1 MVGRMNEE
9 RPRGV
14 EPVVLSLNVGSSSL
28 KFALFRFSAD
38 GEMRI
43 ADGAIDRIGLD
54 GTRLRLR
61 RSDGPTYER
70 DEHFANREAAIVAAF
85 AAMKE
90 QHLPDPG
97 AVGHRL
103 VHGGP
108 RHFLPERV
116 DHALLASLREVVR
129 FAPLHLPTELDAI
142 DVVAARFPGM
152 PQVACFD
159 TAFHERL
166 PEVARRLPISRALHD
181 EGVHKYGF
189 HGLSYEYVV
198 TKLGAA
204 RLGRRAI
211 LAHLGNG
218 ASMTAVLDGE
228 SIDTTMGFTP
238 TGGLMMGTRT
248 GDLDPGVLLYLLSAG
263 YDARR
268 LQATVDE
275 GSGLLGVSGTTSDMK
290 ALLERRGDDARCALA
305 IDMFTYRI
313 RKSIG
318 AFVAALGGVDTLV
331 FTGGIG
337 EHAPPV
343 RAECCRGLECFGI
356 RLDAARNEASADVV
370 STADSPCSV
379 RVVPTD
385 EELMIARHTR
395 DLARTP

>member
-1 MVGRMNEE
+1 
-9 RPRGV
+9 
-14 EPVVLSLNVGSSSL
+14 
-28 KFALFRFSAD
+28 
-38 GEMRI
+38 
-43 ADGAIDRIGLD
+43 
-54 GTRLRLR
+54 
-61 RSDGPTYER
+61 
-70 DEHFANREAAIVAAF
+70 
-85 AAMKE
+85 
-90 QHLPDPG
+90 
-97 AVGHRL
+97 
-103 VHGGP
+103 
-108 RHFLPERV
+108 
-116 DHALLASLREVVR
+116 
-129 FAPLHLPTELDAI
+129 
-142 DVVAARFPGM
+142 
-152 PQVACFD
+152 
-159 TAFHERL
+159 
-166 PEVARRLPISRALHD
+166 
-181 EGVHKYGF
+181 
-189 HGLSYEYVV
+189 
-198 TKLGAA
+198 
-204 RLGRRAI
+204 
-211 LAHLGNG
+211 
-218 ASMTAVLDGE
+218 
-228 SIDTTMGFTP
+228 
-238 TGGLMMGTRT
+238 MMGTRT

>member
-1 MVGRMNEE
+1 MNEE
-9 RPRGV
+9 RPREAG
-14 EPVVLSLNVGSSSL
+14 PVVLSLNVGSSSL

-38 GEMRI
+38 GEARI

-70 DEHFANREAAIVAAF
+70 DEHFTNRETAIVAAF
-85 AAMKE
+85 TAMKE

-116 DHALLASLREVVR
+116 DRALLVSLREVVP

-142 DVVAARFPGM
+142 DVVAARFPGL

-166 PEVARRLPISRALHD
+166 PEVARRLPIPRALHD
-181 EGVHKYGF
+181 EGVHRYGF

-198 TKLGAA
+198 AKLGAA

-211 LAHLGNG
+211 LAHLGSG
-218 ASMTAVLDGE
+218 ASMTAVLDGA
-228 SIDTTMGFTP
+228 SVDTTMGFTP

-248 GDLDPGVLLYLLSAG
+248 GDIDPGVLLYLLSAG

-268 LQATVDE
+268 LEATVDE

-290 ALLERRGDDARCALA
+290 ALLERRGDDAHSALA

-337 EHAPPV
+337 EHAPSI

-385 EELMIARHTR
+385 EEVMIARHTR
-395 DLARTP
+395 DLACTP

>member
-1 MVGRMNEE
+1 MNEE